1 MKHRYSFLIFLYSL
15 FAVSCSQGETAT
27 DGESE
32 YPLMTLQR
40 EDRRLTEEYSAVM
53 RGLQDVEVRPQ
64 VSGTITQVCVN
75 EGAEVK
81 QGQVLFVI
89 DQVPYKAAVEVA
101 KAAVATAE
109 AAEEIARQTLEG
121 KEMLHTEKVISDFD
135 LRTAQNEYKS
145 AQAATMQA
153 RAELVNAQNNL
164 SYTEVKS
171 PVDGVAGMTDVRIG
185 TLVSSSMSEPL
196 ISVSDNS
203 QMLAYF
209 SLVEKQVLSLTRQY
223 GSLDKVL
230 SSFPDVSLRLNDGT
244 IYEHT
249 GKIDVISGIIDKTT
263 EEEVMPGDVSAE
275 MLKSGN
281 YRVVQDKGEANSLGR
296 MIFRFDNDFAIY
308 LHDTP
313 NRRAF
318 NYKQRTVSHGCI
330 RLEKPLELAVFL
342 LDEKDPLVIDKIK
355 IAIDMPPD
363 TEKGKELANDEDYK
377 RIGLKTFKP
386 EVPLYI
392 TYYTAYPD
400 NDGNVVYTSDP
411 YGYDERMS
419 RLLGS
424 Y

>member
-1 MKHRYSFLIFLYSL
+1 MKHRYSLLIFLCSL

-32 YPLMTLQR
+32 YPLMTLKR
-40 EDRRLTEEYSAVM
+40 EDRRLTEEYSAVI

-263 EEEVMPGDVSAE
+263 GAVSLRAKFDNRDGRLMSGGQANVIVPYDRPGSIVIPQEATYEIQNRIFASKVVDGIARSTAIEVFAINDGREYIVESGLEEGDVIVSEGAGLLKDGTRVTNRQQASASKADSLLTANE
-275 MLKSGN
+275 NVSSTSLYSG
-281 YRVVQDKGEANSLGR
+281 G
-296 MIFRFDNDFAIY
+296 
-308 LHDTP
+308 
-313 NRRAF
+313 
-318 NYKQRTVSHGCI
+318 
-330 RLEKPLELAVFL
+330 RLEEAVL
-342 LDEKDPLVIDKIK
+342 
-355 IAIDMPPD
+355 
-363 TEKGKELANDEDYK
+363 
-377 RIGLKTFKP
+377 
-386 EVPLYI
+386 
-392 TYYTAYPD
+392 
-400 NDGNVVYTSDP
+400 
-411 YGYDERMS
+411 
-419 RLLGS
+419 
-424 Y
+424 